1 MPIVFRMRDKKRLHT
16 RWRLQSVV
24 TVLTAVLLAFVAK
37 PMRAQT
43 GTVDH
48 AVFDALLHAHVVNG
62 LVDYPAFARNA
73 SFSRY
78 LATLDTVQATLLDP
92 QERLAFWINVYNA
105 FTIYLVASHG
115 ETRSIRNIDK
125 TFGVLRL
132 KGPWSDPFVHAAG
145 HTLTLDDVE
154 HTMIRKE
161 FREPRI
167 HFALV
172 FAALGSPPLRSEA
185 YTGAKLDAQLED
197 QGRTFISQ
205 SPTKNRMERFALAL
219 SPLFT
224 YYRADFGT
232 TRSELGQFLAPWF
245 GGDDR
250 KRLEKGAFGTRETDF
265 DWTLNSQR
273 KGRPL

>member
-1 MPIVFRMRDKKRLHT
+1 MS
-16 RWRLQSVV
+16 SVV
-24 TVLTAVLLAFVAK
+24 TVIMVALSALMAV

-43 GTVDH
+43 GRVDH
-48 AVFDALLHAHVVNG
+48 AAFDALLHAHVVEG
-62 LVDYPAFARNA
+62 LVDYPAFARDA
-73 SFSRY
+73 SFARY
-78 LATLDTVQATLLDP
+78 LAVLDTVQEKLLDP

-105 FTIYLVASHG
+105 FTIQLVASHG

-145 HTLTLDDVE
+145 HRLTLDDVE

-197 QGRTFISQ
+197 QGRRFISQ
-205 SPTKNRMERFALAL
+205 TPAKNRMERFALVL
-219 SPLFT
+219 SPIFT

-232 TRSELGQFLAPWF
+232 TRTEFGQFLAHWF
-245 GGDDR
+245 GGEDR
-250 KRLEKGAFGTRETDF
+250 KRLEKGAFGTRETEF

-273 KGRPL
+273 TARRP